1 MINPFKKH
9 ISSLFLIDSLL
20 MTKDSHGLKV
30 KYKGQSTVT
39 ISFPTIAIIPNY
51 AYSFTYRELITL
63 SFSPVGRLGNP
74 N

>member
-1 MINPFKKH
+1 M
-9 ISSLFLIDSLL
+9 FLTDSFL

-39 ISFPTIAIIPNY
+39 ISFPTIASVPIY
-51 AYSFTYRELITL
+51 AYSFTNWELITL
-63 SFSPVGRLGNP
+63 SLSPVGRLGNP